1 MLTAQKK
8 RVRKPDPQG
17 NAPLF
22 FDIACFFIETIWAM
36 SATTFAAIAA
46 FEVEFFGETFVAF
59 GSKVEIFAFDWYIFF
74 ILVEHRRKFNNFS
87 GMILIVSKYLIPKGF
102 RGLTVFPF
110 VVVRYR
116 NAQDYLVLMNHER
129 IHLRQQMELL
139 VLPFFVIYGL
149 DYLVKLIRYRDKSLA
164 YRNIVFERE
173 AYQNE
178 NALDYLKSRSFWKFM
193 KYV

>member
-1 MLTAQKK
+1 
-8 RVRKPDPQG
+8 
-17 NAPLF
+17 
-22 FDIACFFIETIWAM
+22 M

-59 GSKVEIFAFDWYIFF
+59 GGKVEIFAFEWYIFF
-74 ILVEHRRKFNNFS
+74 ILVEHTHKFNNFR

-110 VVVRYR
+110 VVVRDR

-129 IHLRQQMELL
+129 IHLRQQLELL

-149 DYLVKLIRYRDKSLA
+149 DYLVKLIRYRDKDVA
-164 YRNIVFERE
+164 YRNVVFERE

-178 NALDYLKSRSFWKFM
+178 NDLDYLKSRSFWRFL
-193 KYV
+193 KYLKS

>member
-1 MLTAQKK
+1 
-8 RVRKPDPQG
+8 
-17 NAPLF
+17 
-22 FDIACFFIETIWAM
+22 
-36 SATTFAAIAA
+36 
-46 FEVEFFGETFVAF
+46 
-59 GSKVEIFAFDWYIFF
+59 
-74 ILVEHRRKFNNFS
+74 
-87 GMILIVSKYLIPKGF
+87 MILIVSKYLIPKGF

-110 VVVRYR
+110 VVVRDR

-149 DYLVKLIRYRDKSLA
+149 DYLVKLIRYRDQSLA

-178 NALDYLKSRSFWKFM
+178 NDLDYLKSRSFWKFM